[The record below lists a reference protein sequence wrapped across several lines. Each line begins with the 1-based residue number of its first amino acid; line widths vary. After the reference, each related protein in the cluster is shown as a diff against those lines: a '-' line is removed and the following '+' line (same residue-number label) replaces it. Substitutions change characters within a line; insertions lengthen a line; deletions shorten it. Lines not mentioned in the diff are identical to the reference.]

1 MEALRVAACPNNKAV
16 RSFGF
21 RPADAVSRVDGRAG
35 LRDRHSPA
43 TTGDPKAP
51 ADDRLRVLHAA
62 EDRGSRFGAGA
73 GAVMLA
79 VDELALRVASNDSA
93 TALSRHDPMQPIE
106 RRSPSSVTDG
116 HAD

>member
-43 TTGDPKAP
+43 TTAIPRHRQMIGYAFSTQRKIEAR
-51 ADDRLRVLHAA
+51 ASARVLV
-62 EDRGSRFGAGA
+62 R
-73 GAVMLA
+73 
-79 VDELALRVASNDSA
+79 
-93 TALSRHDPMQPIE
+93 
-106 RRSPSSVTDG
+106 
-116 HAD
+116 